1 MTNNTFNGAAVLNAG
16 DKLVIFTNDD
26 LSSDEVEHLQMLM
39 AEHVPEAEVIIVV
52 GITGVVVSRSEQSE
66 EEEAL

>member
-1 MTNNTFNGAAVLNAG
+1 MPENYAFTDGAVIQSG

-26 LSSDEVEHLQMLM
+26 LTREEVEYLQAKVM
-39 AEHVPEAEVIIVV
+39 EHVPQAEVIVVV
-52 GITGVVVSRSEQSE
+52 GITGVVISRVEA